1 MKTKQ
6 LLILATAFFFAVATQ
21 AQTTYYVAASG
32 DDSDGSSWATAY
44 KTIPQALA
52 AASSGDEVWVKR
64 GTYVIADENSQLT
77 YVEGVDVYG
86 GFAGTETALSGRST
100 DPSLTIIEHDPNL
113 AAANIFRLL
122 QGSSL
127 NSPSLYDGFTFDGK
141 GVGSG
146 VLLYGHCNLSNSVV
160 TNGYIIGGSGAG
172 INIIGSTS
180 LAPVTVQD
188 TEVMNNTIKIE
199 ADTASY
205 LGGGAGIRIASGNE
219 AATIDGCTVANNT
232 IDTNNGSSARLYGA
246 GILVFDGVIKNTTVD
261 ANSFT
266 GDAIG
271 NTNTGL
277 GIAIVPQP
285 SANDVLIDKCRIINH
300 ENLNNVRAAGI
311 LIDPSYGGQAVGNYT
326 ISNSEISNNSAK
338 EGAGIMSTSANDQ
351 SPGWDLN
358 VINSIIAN
366 NSAVDGRGGGIYWFR
381 GGVLNVT
388 YSTIVNNFN
397 GKYGGGGIGL
407 QKGTGVKANIMNTV
421 IWGNT
426 SGRSWDPPN
435 ITVQESASSISYSA
449 IEDLDVN
456 ETDFTNTTFNTE
468 LILNA
473 SNTDAAGPNFVGS
486 IPAAGFDASLT
497 IDPSIWKLDASSPL
511 IEAGDYV
518 ASVTLDFE
526 GQGRPTS
533 GDFILPD
540 IGAYQ
545 NTDYLGF
552 LSSMAEANR
561 ELILYP
567 SVTNRFINLDTSGEV
582 RAVEIFNL
590 NGKSLLKTEATE
602 DVDVSAFKTGLY
614 LLKATY
620 NDNQSTV
627 KRFIKQ

>member
-21 AQTTYYVAASG
+21 AQTTYYVAA
-32 DDSDGSSWATAY
+32 DGNDTDGLSWANAY
-44 KTIPQALA
+44 NTIQQALTA
-52 AASSGDEVWVKR
+52 AASGDKVWVKQ
-64 GTYVIADENSQLT
+64 GTYVIADVNSQLT
-77 YVEGVDVYG
+77 YEEGVDVYG
-86 GFAGTETALSGRST
+86 GFAGTESALSERST

-113 AAANIFRLL
+113 AANDIFRLL

-146 VLLYGHCNLSNSVV
+146 VLLNGNCNLSNSVV

-172 INIIGSTS
+172 INIGGSNS

-188 TEVMNNTIKIE
+188 TEVTNNTIKIE
-199 ADTASY
+199 AATASY
-205 LGGGAGIRIASGNE
+205 LGGGAGIRIAPGNE

-232 IDTNNGSSARLYGA
+232 IDTNNGSDARLYGA
-246 GILVFDGVIKNTTVD
+246 GILVYDGVIKNTTVD

-277 GIAIVPQP
+277 GIAIVPET
-285 SANDVLIDKCRIINH
+285 SANDVLIDNCRIINH
-300 ENLNNVRAAGI
+300 ENLNTVRAGGI
-311 LIDPSYGGQAVGNYT
+311 LIDPSYGGEYLGNYT

-338 EGAGIMSTSANDQ
+338 EGAGIMSTAAGNQ
-351 SPGWDLN
+351 TTGWDLN

-366 NSAVDGRGGGIYWFR
+366 NSAEDGRGGGIYWFR
-381 GGVLNVT
+381 GGELNVT
-388 YSTIVNNFN
+388 YSTIVNNFAGN
-397 GKYGGGGIGL
+397 FGGGGIGVDDR
-407 QKGTGVKANIMNTV
+407 GVLANVMNTV
-421 IWGNT
+421 IWGNIAAQT
-426 SGRSWDPPN
+426 WRPQN
-435 ITVQESASSISYSA
+435 IVVSETASSISYSA
-449 IEDLDVN
+449 IEDLDVDLV
-456 ETDFTNTTFNTE
+456 DFSNTTFNSE
-468 LILNA
+468 MNLNA

-486 IPAAGFDASLT
+486 IPANGFDANLT

-533 GDFILPD
+533 DDFIVPD

-545 NTDYLGF
+545 NISYLGF

-582 RAVEIFNL
+582 KAVEIFNL
-590 NGKSLLKTEATE
+590 NGKSLLKTEATQ

>member
-21 AQTTYYVAASG
+21 AQTTYYVAADG
-32 DDSDGSSWATAY
+32 DDSDGSSWAKAY

-52 AASSGDEVWVKR
+52 AASSGDEVWVKQ

-86 GFAGTETALSGRST
+86 GFAGTESALSGRST

-127 NSPSLYDGFTFDGK
+127 NSSSLYDGFTFDGK

-146 VLLYGHCNLSNSVV
+146 VLLYGNCNLSNSVV

-172 INIIGSTS
+172 INIINSEEI
-180 LAPVTVQD
+180 APVTVQD

-199 ADTASY
+199 ADTDSY

-277 GIAIVPQP
+277 GIAIVPET
-285 SANDVLIDKCRIINH
+285 SANDVLIDNCRIINH
-300 ENLNNVRAAGI
+300 ENLNNVRAGGI
-311 LIDPSYGGQAVGNYT
+311 LIDPSYGGEYLGNYT

-338 EGAGIMSTSANDQ
+338 EGAGIMSTSATDQ
-351 SPGWDLN
+351 STGWDLN

-366 NSAVDGRGGGIYWFR
+366 NSAETGRGGGIYWFR
-381 GGVLNVT
+381 GGELNVT
-388 YSTIVNNFN
+388 YSTIVNNFAGN
-397 GKYGGGGIGL
+397 YGGGGIGI
-407 QKGTGVKANIMNTV
+407 QANTGVVANVMNTV

-426 SGRSWDPPN
+426 GDSGSGREQVANSDTN
-435 ITVQESASSISYSA
+435 STYKYIAMQNLSGFSDDMATV
-449 IEDLDVN
+449 
-456 ETDFTNTTFNTE
+456 NTGLN
-468 LILNA
+468 LNA
-473 SNTDAAGPNFVGS
+473 SNTDAAGPNFVGT
-486 IPAAGFDASLT
+486 IPANGFDATLT

-518 ASVTLDFE
+518 AGVTLDFE

-533 GDFILPD
+533 DDFTVPD

-582 RAVEIFNL
+582 KAVEIFNL
-590 NGKSLLKTEATE
+590 NGKSLLKTEATK

-620 NDNQSTV
+620 NDNQSKV